1 MDEITPNS
9 ACRNRLFHAV
19 AIPLF
24 VGLLASLAPRFA
36 DAQSPDYDVLIRGG
50 HVIDG
55 TGSPARGADVGIR
68 NATIAAVGDL
78 SAAAADRTIDASGL
92 VVAPGFIDVHTHVA
106 YALTDSAK
114 RLNEAFLRQGVTTVV
129 GGPDGA
135 FSPGMIRLLLPS
147 YKKHGIGTNIAFYV
161 GHNGVRLIAMGEV
174 GRPLTVEKVQRAS
187 KREESEIYR
196 RSPTDEEMEQMKA
209 LVQEG
214 MEMGAVGLSTG
225 LMYPPGMFATT
236 EEVATL
242 ARATEPYGG
251 IYDTHVRDPVRKW
264 LASHQEAINIGEK
277 AGVPVK
283 FAHLKAV
290 GKHNT
295 SKVDSLIRMVEAAR
309 KRGVQVVSDQYPYD
323 AAGQTRL
330 KDLIL
335 VKKNPAQNEKLLAD
349 RDTLATL
356 LSSSERRRRIKKQS
370 EQGID
375 GGFSWIKAVGY
386 QSLRITRSSDYPE
399 LVGKYLSEI
408 AEDRGTDP
416 FDLVADLYV
425 KAEAPVDVKGGVEEE
440 TVRKLLRQP
449 WNMVAS
455 DGRHADS
462 TTNAHPRSTGTF
474 PRVLGHYVRDLG
486 VLSLEEAIRK
496 MTSFP
501 ADFLGL
507 SDRGRLQEGAVAD
520 IVVFDPETV
529 DARSTYERPNAYAT
543 GVRHVLVNGVPALL
557 EGELTGQAPGRFIRQ
572 QR

>member
-1 MDEITPNS
+1 
-9 ACRNRLFHAV
+9 
-19 AIPLF
+19 
-24 VGLLASLAPRFA
+24 
-36 DAQSPDYDVLIRGG
+36 
-50 HVIDG
+50 
-55 TGSPARGADVGIR
+55 
-68 NATIAAVGDL
+68 
-78 SAAAADRTIDASGL
+78 
-92 VVAPGFIDVHTHVA
+92 
-106 YALTDSAK
+106 
-114 RLNEAFLRQGVTTVV
+114 
-129 GGPDGA
+129 
-135 FSPGMIRLLLPS
+135 
-147 YKKHGIGTNIAFYV
+147 
-161 GHNGVRLIAMGEV
+161 
-174 GRPLTVEKVQRAS
+174 
-187 KREESEIYR
+187 
-196 RSPTDEEMEQMKA
+196 MEQMKA

-242 ARATEPYGG
+242 ARAVEPYGG

-264 LASHQEAINIGEK
+264 LASHQEAIDIGEK

-309 KRGVQVVSDQYPYD
+309 DRGVQVVSDQYPYD

-335 VKKNPAQNEKLLAD
+335 VKDEKLLAD

-356 LSSSERRRRIKKQS
+356 LSSPERRRRIKRQS

-375 GGFSWIKAVGY
+375 GGFSWIEAVGY
-386 QSLRITRSSDYPE
+386 QSLRITRSPDYPE

-408 AEDRGTDP
+408 AEERGTDP
-416 FDLVADLYV
+416 FNLVADLYV
-425 KAEAPVDVKGGVEEE
+425 KAEAPVDVKGGIEEE
-440 TVRKLLRQP
+440 TVRRILRQP

-455 DGRHADS
+455 DGRYADS

-486 VLSLEEAIRK
+486 VLSLEEAIHK

-507 SDRGRLQEGAVAD
+507 SDRGRLQKGAVAD
-520 IVVFDPETV
+520 LVVFDSETV
-529 DARSTYERPNAYAT
+529 DARSTYKRPNAYAT
-543 GVRHVLVNGVPALL
+543 GVSHVFVNGVPALL
-557 EGELTGQAPGRFIRQ
+557 DGELTGQAPGRFVKQSR
-572 QR
+572 

>member
-1 MDEITPNS
+1 MISSFASRPPI
-9 ACRNRLFHAV
+9 H
-19 AIPLF
+19 F
-24 VGLLASLAPRFA
+24 VLVLLSVTLLTSPAPA
-36 DAQSPDYDVLIRGG
+36 PAQQSDYETLIRGG
-50 HVIDG
+50 QVIDG
-55 TGSPARGADVGIR
+55 TGSPATETDVGIR
-68 NATIAAVGDL
+68 SGKIAAVGDL
-78 SAAAADRTIDASGL
+78 SGATADQTIDASGL

-106 YALTDSAK
+106 RALTDSAK

-135 FSPGMIRLLLPS
+135 FSPGMIRLLLPD
-147 YKKHGIGTNIAFYV
+147 YEKHGIGTNIAFYV
-161 GHNGVRLIAMGEV
+161 GHNGVRLVAMGDVE
-174 GRPLTVEKVQRAS
+174 RPLTVEKVQRAFN
-187 KREESEIYR
+187 RRESEIYQR
-196 RSPTDEEMEQMKA
+196 PPTDEEMEQMKT

-225 LMYPPGMFATT
+225 LMYPPGTFAAT
-236 EEVATL
+236 EEVAKL
-242 ARATEPYGG
+242 ARVVEPYGG
-251 IYDTHVRDPVRKW
+251 IYDSHVRDPVRKW
-264 LASHQEAINIGEK
+264 LASHREAIEIGEK

-309 KRGVQVVSDQYPYD
+309 ERDVRVVSDQYPYD

-335 VKKNPAQNEKLLAD
+335 VKDEELLAD
-349 RDTLATL
+349 RDALATL
-356 LSSSERRRRIKKQS
+356 LNSPERRRRIKKQS

-375 GGFSWIKAVGY
+375 GGFSWIETVGY
-386 QSLRITRSSDYPE
+386 QSLRITRSPDYPE

-408 AEDRGTDP
+408 AEERGTDP

-425 KAEAPVDVKGGVEEE
+425 KAEAPVDVKGGIEEE
-440 TVRKLLRQP
+440 TVRQLLRQP

-455 DGRHADS
+455 DGRYADS

-507 SDRGRLQEGAVAD
+507 SARGRLQEGAVAD
-520 IVVFDPETV
+520 LVVFDPETV
-529 DARSTYERPNAYAT
+529 DARSTYKRPNAYAT
-543 GVRHVLVNGVPALL
+543 GVSHVFVNGVPALL
-557 EGELTGQAPGRFIRQ
+557 DGELTGQAPGRFLK
-572 QR
+572 QRR